1 MKKLRELLLKLAV
14 KTGNHVL
21 LTLEGFQDD
30 GRTDR
35 YYAEMKDGLRLYFE
49 DGEYVGFSTQE
60 PNREG

>member
-1 MKKLRELLLKLAV
+1 MTKLRKLLLKLAV

-21 LTLEGFQDD
+21 LSLEVFQDD
-30 GRTDR
+30 GRNR

-60 PNREG
+60 PYVG